1 MPPCH
6 NAIRLTTM
14 TVNQTLKAPYT
25 LNREK
30 QTNNL
35 VLNSKKKD
43 FDIQISDDLNA
54 SIFCSG
60 RFYEAVVM
68 PAVASIGEN
77 YTQKVSGVCLT
88 C

>member
-1 MPPCH
+1 MPPNVPKLIPKPELH
-6 NAIRLTTM
+6 ISSAKSLMKI
-14 TVNQTLKAPYT
+14 
-25 LNREK
+25 E
-30 QTNNL
+30 
-35 VLNSKKKD
+35 NSVVKKKKD

-68 PAVASIGEN
+68 PAVASIGEI